1 MTPSFLKKHQT
12 QKIRRKASSRN
23 VKGIK
28 TSDIRLPR
36 QPKYIDEED
45 SCSTSTSPSPDFAQ
59 LSFQFPYPPLPTPSN
74 HHFSPPTSPFSSPSS
89 TSSGLP
95 VTPEASPVLTA
106 TTKGKRASV
115 RPLTIIKR
123 NTDQTLSFGNFFSA
137 PLEEESE
144 VEFEDGEVSP
154 LDTEN
159 FVVIP
164 PMRSPSPASLSSSAY
179 SDDDYYTHA
188 IGSLLTLDSSVPQRQ
203 PASVGRRQSAFVEPM
218 DKALPSI
225 PENVFSPSRAC
236 FPSAQLDPAWGRR
249 SFLIPTRAPPP
260 PPTTP
265 SPVSSASASPCSSP
279 CPSPEPTTQAKP
291 SRPRPPSL
299 MIAKPLPRMSV
310 VPLDTVEEDDFDEE
324 SLFGYYAAP
333 SSTHSPCVSTTSHSS
348 SSSSEYDEPSELD
361 EFDVQFEVD
370 FDMDSELRFPVS
382 LPGSPAD
389 AVEVLEVIE
398 EESES
403 EIRDGDD
410 VQPQQSHDSYEYPL
424 DLEYD
429 EEEKHAQYLQAPPLR
444 SKWSSSTL
452 SSVNNLQ
459 SPKTPSSS
467 AVTKFRMYLRGSLSS
482 TPLSPTFSPKKEK
495 ASTKGK
501 SSKGKRGVVVVGPS
515 GSSASAAT
523 STSVPFSPGAKQT
536 RFMIPSSPTSP
547 SASSAWSFGSPRS
560 PTFSDFG
567 MQSLTAAA
575 SASSKSSKPPVPTS
589 PKPAQYT
596 SNNSQ
601 TREKHVRRRP
611 STSSTSSASTG
622 ISSGSSASE
631 RLRRKPIPVE
641 MFLRA

>member
-1 MTPSFLKKHQT
+1 MTMTPSFLKKQQT

-28 TSDIRLPR
+28 TSDIRLLR
-36 QPKYIDEED
+36 QPKYVDEDD

-95 VTPEASPVLTA
+95 ITPEASPVLSA
-106 TTKGKRASV
+106 TTKAKRASV

-154 LDTEN
+154 LDTEA

-164 PMRSPSPASLSSSAY
+164 PVRSPSPASLSSSAY

-188 IGSLLTLDSSVPQRQ
+188 IGSLLTLDSSVPQMH

-265 SPVSSASASPCSSP
+265 SPVSSALS
-279 CPSPEPTTQAKP
+279 
-291 SRPRPPSL
+291 
-299 MIAKPLPRMSV
+299 PRMSV

-333 SSTHSPCVSTTSHSS
+333 SSAHSPCVSTTSHSS

-398 EESES
+398 EESET
-403 EIRDGDD
+403 ETRDGDD
-410 VQPQQSHDSYEYPL
+410 VQPQQSYDNYEYPL
-424 DLEYD
+424 ENFEYD

-495 ASTKGK
+495 ASMKGK

-589 PKPAQYT
+589 PKPAMYT
-596 SNNSQ
+596 PNNS
-601 TREKHVRRRP
+601 REKHVRRKP